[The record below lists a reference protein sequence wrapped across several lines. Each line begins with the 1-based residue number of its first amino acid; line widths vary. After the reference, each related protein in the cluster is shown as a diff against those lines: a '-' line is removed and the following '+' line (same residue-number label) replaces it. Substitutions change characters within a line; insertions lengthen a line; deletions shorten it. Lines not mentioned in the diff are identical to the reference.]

1 MQKTQIVYR
10 GKKPDISEVQE
21 LMPHLD
27 ITLTPYV
34 ESPIPTTFDQI
45 YNIRTIDWTWFRK
58 QFDILNDV
66 SCFVFQKPDLKKLG
80 ITDHW
85 GFYSLDEDTDHQFYM
100 TDLGPKL
107 IDKAIKN
114 GFRTNFARMFCHEYL
129 HGAVWGETRDRDKAG
144 RLVHEWE
151 AQGILK
157 QKIKEDLDRYNTRL
171 NTKNV
176 LESIVARL
184 VTYLTPKA
192 KTGLLPCVD
201 RASQAIISEMKML
214 GHEVRIV
221 EGYRSIERQNELYAQ
236 GRTTPGKIVTNAK
249 GGESFHNY
257 RCAVDFV
264 FKKEGYNASKELWET
279 LGTVGEKHDFEWGG
293 SPAWIKAGLN
303 DRPHFQMTKG
313 YSISDFIKGKVDY
326 SKFS

>member
-1 MQKTQIVYR
+1 
-10 GKKPDISEVQE
+10 
-21 LMPHLD
+21 MPHLD
-27 ITLTPYV
+27 ITLTHFLPEDIQTV
-34 ESPIPTTFDQI
+34 IDPIYKI
-45 YNIRTIDWTWFRK
+45 KTIDWTWFRK
-58 QFDILNDV
+58 QFTKGNDV
-66 SCFVFQKPDLKKLG
+66 NAFVFEKTDLKGVG
-80 ITDHW
+80 INDHW
-85 GFYSLDEDTDHQFYM
+85 GFYSLDEDADHHFYM
-100 TDLGPKL
+100 TNLWTLSK
-107 IDKAIKN
+107 KAKAN
-114 GFRTNFARMFCHEYL
+114 GFKSDFTRMFCHEYL
-129 HGAVWGETRDRDKAG
+129 HGAVWGETRNRQLAAQ
-144 RLVHEWE
+144 LVHEWE

-184 VTYLTPKA
+184 VAYLTPKA

-293 SPAWIKAGLN
+293 RWKKFIDL
-303 DRPHFQMTKG
+303 PHFEMKMG
-313 YSISDFIKGKVDY
+313 YRLSDFQNGKVDY
-326 SKFS
+326 TKFN